1 MSIHFISGKPGG
13 GKSLY
18 AMRLVVE
25 RIGGG
30 GRVITNLPIKLG
42 ELNEYLQK
50 TYPKWPGGVH
60 DYVKV
65 LSEAESREFYR
76 WRWLGDTGFGCC
88 DIDER
93 SVSYP
98 SGIGPV
104 LYVIDEVHQFFN
116 ARKWADTGKLALWYL
131 SQHRK
136 FGDDVVCITQAVGN
150 VDKQFRVLAQ
160 DFTYMRNLGQQ
171 KFWIFRGISGRF
183 LWRRYLEPET
193 ATATVFET
201 GSFRIDVSGIA
212 SCYDTAAGVGV
223 LGGGSA
229 DRGKK
234 QRGLPM
240 STMFLG
246 VLAVALVAFFGGRA
260 VFAALGFGAKHVTRA
275 ELPLVVPAKAPE
287 ALPSLSS
294 AMVESGK
301 RVVGFHT
308 RESEVLEEL
317 ELVGL
322 VKMGGKW
329 LAYFSDGSSSSAVQ
343 VTSPLSCIY
352 QGKTYRV
359 KKSNTVSR
367 QVTTF

>member
-25 RIGGG
+25 RIGAG

-50 TYPKWPGGVH
+50 RFPAWAGGIH
-60 DYVKV
+60 DYCK
-65 LSEAESREFYR
+65 LLNDDEAREFYR
-76 WRWLGDTGFGCC
+76 WRWLGDNGFGCC
-88 DIDER
+88 DIIDGHI
-93 SVSYP
+93 VYP
-98 SGIGPV
+98 GGLSPV
-104 LYVIDEVHQFFN
+104 LYVVDEVHQYFN
-116 ARKWADTGKLALWYL
+116 AREWAKTGKLALWYL

-136 FGDDVVCITQAVGN
+136 YGDDVVCVTQAVGN

-171 KFWIFRGISGRF
+171 KFWIFRGIGGRF

-201 GSFRIDVSGIA
+201 GTFKIDVAGVA
-212 SCYDTAAGVGV
+212 NCYDTAAGVGV
-223 LGGGSA
+223 LGGGNA

-240 STMFLG
+240 STLL
-246 VLAVALVAFFGGRA
+246 VALLAVALVAYFGGRG
-260 VFAALGFGAKHVTRA
+260 VFAALGFGARHVTKA
-275 ELPLVVPAKAPE
+275 EVPIVQAPVLPKVSEVPATLFEK
-287 ALPSLSS
+287 S
-294 AMVESGK
+294 K
-301 RVVGFHT
+301 TVVGFHKQDPA
-308 RESEVLEEL
+308 ESVEI

-322 VKMGGKW
+322 AKLGGKW
-329 LAYFSDGSSSSAVQ
+329 VAYFDDGSNTSAIQ

-359 KKSNTVSR
+359 KKVGSVSR
-367 QVTTF
+367 QLTTF